1 MADGTLFGSGDD
13 CEYHGPPANPFNG
26 LPIAAFT
33 FGFPNMAVTMA
44 VSLILY
50 YGLLFAFALL

>member
-33 FGFPNMAVTMA
+33 FGFPNMAV
-44 VSLILY
+44 SLILY